1 MSVYKKIN
9 GQLVEI
15 SGTTTFT
22 SAQLNAVNSGIT
34 STKVSKLD
42 ALPTASELAEEIAS
56 ASGKELTS
64 TLTAGQTTLT
74 FTDSAI
80 TANTIVDN
88 VVSSLKGLCYEDI
101 EIEEGV
107 LTMTFDE
114 QAVDVSVKVVIR

>member
-34 STKVSKLD
+34 SAKVSKLD

-80 TANTIVDN
+80 TANIIVDN
-88 VVSSLKGLCYEDI
+88 VLSSVQGVTYESI

>member
-34 STKVSKLD
+34 SAKVSKLD

-80 TANTIVDN
+80 TSNTIVDN
-88 VVSSLKGLCYEDI
+88 VLSSVQGVTYESI

>member
-34 STKVSKLD
+34 SAKVSKLD

-88 VVSSLKGLCYEDI
+88 VLSSVQGVTYESI

>member
-22 SAQLNAVNSGIT
+22 STQMDALNSGIT
-34 STKVSKLD
+34 SAKVAKID
-42 ALPTASELAEEIAS
+42 NLPTTT
-56 ASGKELTS
+56 ELTS

-80 TANTIVDN
+80 TSNTIVDN
-88 VVSSLKGLCYEDI
+88 VLSSVQGVTYESI

-107 LTMTFDE
+107 LTMTFDK
-114 QAVDVSVKVVIR
+114 QAVNVSVKVVIR

>member
-34 STKVSKLD
+34 SAKVSKLD

-80 TANTIVDN
+80 TANSTIDVYTSVYGVNPNDMT
-88 VVSSLKGLCYEDI
+88 VSSGS
-101 EIEEGV
+101 
-107 LTMTFDE
+107 LTLTFDA
-114 QAVDVSVKVVIR
+114 QSSAVGVKVVIK